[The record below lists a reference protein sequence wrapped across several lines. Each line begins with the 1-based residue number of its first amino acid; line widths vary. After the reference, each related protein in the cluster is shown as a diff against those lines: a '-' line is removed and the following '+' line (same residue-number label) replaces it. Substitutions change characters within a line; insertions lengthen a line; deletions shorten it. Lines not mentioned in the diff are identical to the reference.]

1 MAHVMNLTRW
11 EWYKLRRRWM
21 PWIMLGVLLVV
32 SQLFVWVSY
41 SVNRSEQ
48 SGDVY
53 ASFTLP
59 GSIPNVLGLAHSIG
73 VILVLI
79 LTASVLG
86 TEYRWR
92 TLRSILARGTGRWQY
107 MASKIVLLILLA
119 GGALLIVMAVTAVSS
134 LIAGALAGD
143 APAGSSASV
152 RWIDVPIAFGKA
164 WFSFLPYIALA
175 TFFTV
180 LTTSSAAGMAISLVY
195 YYAESIVVAIFL
207 NLFTWFET
215 VASYLLGRNVTA
227 LMRSGDSTMVM
238 NFTIGGSF
246 WYISQRTSRLPG
258 LDGLH
263 SGAGRFGHLA
273 LSTKGSDRELAA
285 LL

>member
-1 MAHVMNLTRW
+1 MARMAHIMNLTRW
-11 EWYKLRRRWM
+11 EWYKLRRRWL

-48 SGDVY
+48 SGDIY
-53 ASFTLP
+53 ANFTLP

-73 VILVLI
+73 VFLVVI

-92 TLRSILARGTGRWQY
+92 TIRSILARGTGRWQY
-107 MASKIVLLILLA
+107 LASKIVLLILLA

-143 APAGSSASV
+143 APAGSSDSA

-195 YYAESIVVAIFL
+195 YYAESIVVAICL

-215 VASYLLGRNVTA
+215 VASYLLGRNAAA
-227 LMRSGDSTMVM
+227 LMRSGDDTMVI
-238 NFTIGGSF
+238 NFAIGGGFGSF
-246 WYISQRTSRLPG
+246 PSALHAFLVLTIYI
-258 LDGLH
+258 
-263 SGAGRFGHLA
+263 LA
-273 LSTKGSDRELAA
+273 LGGLAIWLFRQRDLTGS
-285 LL
+285 

>member
-1 MAHVMNLTRW
+1 MTANVAHIMNLTRW

-21 PWIMLGVLLVV
+21 PWVMLAVLLVV

-41 SVNRSEQ
+41 SINRSEQ
-48 SGDVY
+48 SADVY
-53 ASFTLP
+53 ANFTLP
-59 GSIPNVLGLAHSIG
+59 GSIANVLGFAHGIG
-73 VILVLI
+73 VFLVVI
-79 LTASVLG
+79 LTASTLG

-92 TLRSILARGTGRWQY
+92 TLHSILARGTGRWQY
-107 MASKIVLLILLA
+107 LASKVLLLVLVA
-119 GGALLIVMAVTAVSS
+119 GAALLVVTATTAISS

-143 APAGSSASV
+143 APPGSSDSPQ
-152 RWIDVPIAFGKA
+152 WIDVPVVFGKA

-215 VASYLLGRNVTA
+215 VASYMLGRNVTA
-227 LMRSGDSTMVM
+227 LMRSGDDTMVL
-238 NFTIGGSF
+238 NFVIGGGFGSF
-246 WYISQRTSRLPG
+246 PG
-258 LDGLH
+258 ALHAFLVLAVYVLAMVGLAIWLFRRRDLT
-263 SGAGRFGHLA
+263 GN
-273 LSTKGSDRELAA
+273 
-285 LL
+285 

>member
-1 MAHVMNLTRW
+1 MIARMAHIMNLTRW
-11 EWYKLRRRWM
+11 EWYKLRRRWL

-48 SGDVY
+48 SGDIY
-53 ASFTLP
+53 ANFTLP

-73 VILVLI
+73 VFLVVI

-92 TLRSILARGTGRWQY
+92 TIRSILARGTGRWQY
-107 MASKIVLLILLA
+107 LASKIVLLILLA

-143 APAGSSASV
+143 APAGSSDSA

-164 WFSFLPYIALA
+164 WFSFLPYMALA

-195 YYAESIVVAIFL
+195 YYAESIVVAICL

-215 VASYLLGRNVTA
+215 VASYLLGRNAAA
-227 LMRSGDSTMVM
+227 LMRSGDDTMVM
-238 NFTIGGSF
+238 NFAIGGGFGSF
-246 WYISQRTSRLPG
+246 PSALHAFLVLTIYI
-258 LDGLH
+258 
-263 SGAGRFGHLA
+263 LA
-273 LSTKGSDRELAA
+273 LGGLAIWLFRQRDLTGS
-285 LL
+285 

>member
-1 MAHVMNLTRW
+1 MMARMAHIMNLTRW
-11 EWYKLRRRWM
+11 EWYKLRRRWL

-48 SGDVY
+48 SGDIY
-53 ASFTLP
+53 ANFTLP

-73 VILVLI
+73 VFLVVI

-92 TLRSILARGTGRWQY
+92 TIRSILARGTGRWQY
-107 MASKIVLLILLA
+107 LASKIVLLILMA

-143 APAGSSASV
+143 APAGSSDSA

-195 YYAESIVVAIFL
+195 YYAESIVVAICL

-215 VASYLLGRNVTA
+215 VASYLLGRNAAA
-227 LMRSGDSTMVM
+227 LMRSGDDTMVM
-238 NFTIGGSF
+238 NFAIGGGFGSF
-246 WYISQRTSRLPG
+246 PSALHAFLVLTIYI
-258 LDGLH
+258 
-263 SGAGRFGHLA
+263 LA
-273 LSTKGSDRELAA
+273 LGGLAIWLFRQRDLTGS
-285 LL
+285 

>member
-1 MAHVMNLTRW
+1 MITHMAHIMNLTRW
-11 EWYKLRRRWM
+11 EWYKLRRRWL

-48 SGDVY
+48 SGDIY
-53 ASFTLP
+53 ANFTLP

-73 VILVLI
+73 VILVVI

-92 TLRSILARGTGRWQY
+92 TIRSILARGTGRWQY
-107 MASKIVLLILLA
+107 LASKIVLLILLA

-134 LIAGALAGD
+134 LVAGALAGD
-143 APAGSSASV
+143 APAGSSDSA

-195 YYAESIVVAIFL
+195 YYAESIVVAICL

-215 VASYLLGRNVTA
+215 VASYLLGRNAAA
-227 LMRSGDSTMVM
+227 LMRSGDDTMVI
-238 NFTIGGSF
+238 NFAIGGGFGSF
-246 WYISQRTSRLPG
+246 PSALHAFLVLTIYI
-258 LDGLH
+258 
-263 SGAGRFGHLA
+263 LA
-273 LSTKGSDRELAA
+273 LGGLAIWLFRQRDLTGS
-285 LL
+285 

>member
-1 MAHVMNLTRW
+1 MIARMAHIMNLTRW
-11 EWYKLRRRWM
+11 EWYKLRRRWL

-48 SGDVY
+48 SGDIY
-53 ASFTLP
+53 ANFTLP

-73 VILVLI
+73 VFLVVI

-92 TLRSILARGTGRWQY
+92 TIRSILARGTGRWQY
-107 MASKIVLLILLA
+107 LASKIVLLVLLT

-143 APAGSSASV
+143 APAGSSDSA

-195 YYAESIVVAIFL
+195 YYAESIVVAICL

-215 VASYLLGRNVTA
+215 VASYLLGRNAAA
-227 LMRSGDSTMVM
+227 LMRSGDDTMVI
-238 NFTIGGSF
+238 NFAIGGGFGSF
-246 WYISQRTSRLPG
+246 PSALHAFLVLTIYI
-258 LDGLH
+258 
-263 SGAGRFGHLA
+263 LA
-273 LSTKGSDRELAA
+273 LGGLAIWLFRQRDLTGS
-285 LL
+285 

>member
-1 MAHVMNLTRW
+1 MIARMAHIMNLTRW
-11 EWYKLRRRWM
+11 EWYKLRRRWL

-48 SGDVY
+48 SGDIY
-53 ASFTLP
+53 ANFTLP

-73 VILVLI
+73 VFLVVI

-92 TLRSILARGTGRWQY
+92 TIRSILARGTGRWQY
-107 MASKIVLLILLA
+107 LASKIVLLILLA

-143 APAGSSASV
+143 APAGSSDSA

-195 YYAESIVVAIFL
+195 YYAESIVVAICL

-215 VASYLLGRNVTA
+215 VASYLLGRNAAA
-227 LMRSGDSTMVM
+227 LMRSGDDTMVM
-238 NFTIGGSF
+238 NFAIGGGFGSF
-246 WYISQRTSRLPG
+246 PSALHAFLVLTIYI
-258 LDGLH
+258 
-263 SGAGRFGHLA
+263 LA
-273 LSTKGSDRELAA
+273 LGGLAIWLFRQRDLTGS
-285 LL
+285 

>member
-1 MAHVMNLTRW
+1 MTTHMAHVMNLTRW
-11 EWYKLRRRWM
+11 EWYKLRRRWL

-41 SVNRSEQ
+41 SFNRSEQ

-73 VILVLI
+73 VILVVI

-92 TLRSILARGTGRWQY
+92 TIRSILARGTGRWQY
-107 MASKIVLLILLA
+107 LASKIVLLILLA

-143 APAGSSASV
+143 APAGSSDSA

-195 YYAESIVVAIFL
+195 YYVESIVVAIFL
-207 NLFTWFET
+207 NLFTWFES
-215 VASYLLGRNVTA
+215 VASYLLGRNTTA
-227 LMRSGDSTMVM
+227 LMRSGDDMPVM
-238 NFTIGGSF
+238 NFVIGGGFGTFPSA
-246 WYISQRTSRLPG
+246 
-258 LDGLH
+258 LH
-263 SGAGRFGHLA
+263 AFLVLTAYVLA
-273 LSTKGSDRELAA
+273 LGGLALWLFRQRDLTGS
-285 LL
+285 

>member
-1 MAHVMNLTRW
+1 MITHMAHIMNLTRW

-41 SVNRSEQ
+41 SFNRGEQ

-53 ASFTLP
+53 ANFTLP

-107 MASKIVLLILLA
+107 LASKIVLLILLA

-134 LIAGALAGD
+134 LIAGALAGN
-143 APAGSSASV
+143 APAASSASA

-164 WFSFLPYIALA
+164 WFAFLPYIALA
-175 TFFTV
+175 AFFTV

-195 YYAESIVVAIFL
+195 YYAESIVAAIFL
-207 NLFTWFET
+207 NFLTWFET
-215 VASYLLGRNVTA
+215 AASYMLGRNVTA
-227 LMRSGDSTMVM
+227 WMKSGDDVVINPLIRASFGTFPGALHAFLVLV
-238 NFTIGGSF
+238 FYIVALGG
-246 WYISQRTSRLPG
+246 
-258 LDGLH
+258 
-263 SGAGRFGHLA
+263 LA
-273 LSTKGSDRELAA
+273 IWLFRRRDLTGN
-285 LL
+285 

>member
-1 MAHVMNLTRW
+1 MMAHMAHIMNLTRW
-11 EWYKLRRRWM
+11 EWYKLRRRWL

-48 SGDVY
+48 SGDTY

-73 VILVLI
+73 VILVVI

-92 TLRSILARGTGRWQY
+92 TIRSILARGTGRWQY
-107 MASKIVLLILLA
+107 MAGKIVLLILLA

-143 APAGSSASV
+143 APAGSSDSA

-195 YYAESIVVAIFL
+195 YYVESIVVAIFL
-207 NLFTWFET
+207 NLFTWFES
-215 VASYLLGRNVTA
+215 VASYLLGRNTTA
-227 LMRSGDSTMVM
+227 LMRSGDDMPVM
-238 NFTIGGSF
+238 NFVIGGGFGTFPSALHAF
-246 WYISQRTSRLPG
+246 LVLTIYI
-258 LDGLH
+258 
-263 SGAGRFGHLA
+263 LA
-273 LSTKGSDRELAA
+273 LGGLAIWLFRQRDLTGS
-285 LL
+285 

>member
-1 MAHVMNLTRW
+1 MMARMAHIMNLTRW
-11 EWYKLRRRWM
+11 EWYKLRRRWL

-48 SGDVY
+48 SGDIY
-53 ASFTLP
+53 ANFTLP

-73 VILVLI
+73 VFLVVI

-92 TLRSILARGTGRWQY
+92 TIRSILARGTGRWQY
-107 MASKIVLLILLA
+107 LASKIVLLILMA

-143 APAGSSASV
+143 APAGSSDSA

-195 YYAESIVVAIFL
+195 YYAESIVVAICL

-215 VASYLLGRNVTA
+215 VASYLLGRNAAA
-227 LMRSGDSTMVM
+227 LMRSGDDTMVI
-238 NFTIGGSF
+238 NFAIGGGFGSF
-246 WYISQRTSRLPG
+246 PSALHAFLVLTIYI
-258 LDGLH
+258 
-263 SGAGRFGHLA
+263 LA
-273 LSTKGSDRELAA
+273 LGGLAIWLFRQRDLTGS
-285 LL
+285 

>member
-1 MAHVMNLTRW
+1 MMAHIMNLTRW

-53 ASFTLP
+53 ANFTMP

-73 VILVLI
+73 VILILI

-86 TEYRWR
+86 TEYRWG

-107 MASKIVLLILLA
+107 LASKIVLLILLA

-143 APAGSSASV
+143 APAGSSVSA

-195 YYAESIVVAIFL
+195 YYVESIVVAIFL
-207 NLFTWFET
+207 NLFTWFES
-215 VASYLLGRNVTA
+215 VASYMLGRNTTA
-227 LMRSGDSTMVM
+227 LMRSGGDDMPVM
-238 NFTIGGSF
+238 NFVIGGGFGTFPSA
-246 WYISQRTSRLPG
+246 
-258 LDGLH
+258 LH
-263 SGAGRFGHLA
+263 AFLVLTAYVLA
-273 LSTKGSDRELAA
+273 LGGLA
-285 LL
+285 LWLFRQRDLTGG